1 MKKTSKKLLSFFLAV
16 VMVVTS
22 CSVGFTAFAEDTKAT
37 SDSYWNDV
45 TDADEA
51 FDAINGII
59 TYALPSILN
68 MEISGKPIYS
78 QLGWSKKQAQ
88 TATLQEVLAKA
99 SPQIANLLSGL
110 LGSGSSS
117 STTASRELKDFLT
130 AHKTQSGITNDKRWE
145 AYGGFFGYLTD
156 PNANDSDISFI
167 DLYLFCEANISNADP
182 EIADYCK
189 KTLDNLNLLLGYV
202 NAYAFAIETEDTKAG
217 LAVQKRDNYNAYK
230 ALLAKIKP
238 QLKAGASLEEIGATK
253 VKFNFTSTSKKKFS
267 VNCTVNE
274 LIDNYFFKQGLDE
287 AQQALYDSGS
297 TVKLST
303 IADAVGYYY
312 AYSDSQTGTFC
323 SFNYFNDGG
332 NNLTREGLTYQG
344 ATELIRLA
352 MLGGEPL
359 NTKRLGGSS
368 DEKLTLNNFESILKG
383 YISTCKANG
392 DSRFADYVEGVNEYK
407 FIPRAVYECLVD
419 LIPNDKSLKDYD
431 NSYVT
436 GSKTEAF
443 ASTSYDAI
451 NIANLAE
458 RYQLTNGESIVENIK
473 LAKKNIEDYKISERQ
488 HKLLWAAT
496 KELDS
501 ITEFR
506 TYIESSQCD
515 LPAAAKEYLL
525 YNTMV
530 DQRDDLN
537 SFFLKLK
544 AAKTFE
550 DAKKIVII
558 DEETNYSLSSYT
570 KLRHNDNPCI
580 NPIDFYNEICSGYL
594 ARNTIG
600 KTNAESDPKGAAT
613 PVFDS
618 IENKIDKNILQNIKD
633 NKIQYSY
640 EAMADGKYLYKMP
653 SNKII
658 EAYNKSTQGSVDDV
672 ESLNKLLNEQV
683 FDKLLDENTDGSIG
697 ATIKSLVD
705 TDIVLYKD
713 KNGNETGVL
722 KDLWLNL
729 YNKPVETVFNI
740 IPLLV
745 VAIDE
750 FLLPSILNGEN
761 TYLDGAQADA
771 YHTNHLIGL
780 KSILESVNASLL
792 VGVKDASGNLTGKKK
807 VCRDNNGKIGA
818 GAIVDTIDLNT
829 VLPIAMAYLSGNESY
844 KTQAVAKYAKGG
856 KLTTYGDYLKANG
869 FSNVREDSTDSKSR
883 LVDDALNITGFYI
896 VDKYLTK
903 FNINDIV
910 KDSNGK
916 MDATLAA
923 GLNELIR
930 EVGGFAYEA
939 SDEYLQECKNDSSHA
954 DYKYTKASTERHI
967 TPDPTDTA
975 DMTAVAQTGLNNVS
989 IALPKL
995 IDKIGKKFFNKYG
1008 VNSDWTY
1015 IYSGKF
1021 DTKKKTFSDGTASQ
1035 TINVRLEEFKA
1046 GAGKEA
1052 NTKNAVNNLDYFMD
1066 AFVGTWING
1075 LLDFLNDAL
1084 TTDNKLTYNIPL
1096 VSGLLNAIGGIGET
1110 SVLTDILNGFFGLT
1124 RDDKASFTFEQR
1136 PVKNFSGLSTESG
1149 YFLIANIVY
1158 TDKETKEAKGIIP
1171 LVESIVAGV
1180 KAKGSSSSGST
1191 STNSNKTESN
1201 KTETKKPTLV
1211 NSSKANKKYNQKTVL
1226 TSKNIKTANDLLTKL
1241 DKLLAS
1247 LLANTSLNDFA
1258 LNSNENILA
1267 GVLTTASNYIGE
1279 KNSNSLLTLID
1290 EYLKVFDTT
1299 ALDGKVDANKVY
1311 SSDNL
1316 SKIVIGTYSL
1326 LENIISYV
1334 FYDSTTG
1341 LIRGSDPHRIIASAI
1356 NGAYSPDSLAVR
1368 MSSRTAARDLEGKK
1382 HWSDVK
1388 SVSFGIASGD
1398 KTAFYDA
1405 LGDSLSTVA
1414 AILGAVFTYTY
1425 TDSTH
1430 TDNLYSGVVE
1440 PVLSAIAK
1448 HTGATGVISGK
1459 TWNSLNGS
1467 QQLVQGIL
1475 TPVANILTQF
1485 YKAPASFLVNLIG
1498 ALGEL
1503 LNDSSVRTIV
1513 GNALGAVG
1521 TVFDGL
1527 ATVLGNS
1534 SMLNSPSLVKYL
1546 GSLLSAKTKN
1556 VISTNFRIKLDLP
1569 EKDIIVNL
1577 LRGIKIGSVN
1587 MTLGQL
1593 VALKS
1598 IDWDALAKASTAGE
1612 KLLLIFSYLADVAL
1626 SSPAILGLVKDA
1638 APELVKLLET
1648 LNPGQ
1653 ILAMLSAILDV
1664 TQSPTEVYWTF
1675 KEYAGKLTNTFVYPK
1690 GITANEADEA
1700 VDNLDKLVQNIFP
1713 LLKELGVLDAEN
1725 LSSVVNGLLFT
1736 NENLTKLTTTVYG
1749 GIYDAANKADITALL
1764 AAIGLDVSPKGVA
1777 AILMDESYGK
1787 TYSSAAAKLKK
1798 AKSWKNVKNLN
1809 WGFKDGS
1816 SKAQTGFVNALA
1828 ALLRPVNGVLS
1839 IFLAEGKGLDLNLDE
1854 NSKAEIIKMVKTINV
1869 KKSEIGGIKDTDP
1882 YGCKLY
1888 LEIKNGVLI
1897 ITIDSNAS
1905 DKNSTLKLDI
1915 NGVASTLIDMASET
1929 GFGFGTNGYENA
1941 VIPLLEAFLCE
1952 DVATYDEYLAD
1963 YKEAKDNLLIDV
1975 LNPIVGLVNRVLEAP
1990 ANTLTA
1996 ILPNLAYFIDSN
2008 GLAQAVS
2015 NLLAPIT
2022 AKNGVIGILDKNGL
2036 NVDKLIKQITGK
2048 SLGKVVTDAL
2058 GINAKLNLKLTD
2070 LASCNVQV
2078 IVIPLVKS
2086 ILKKNKINIKI
2097 PDISFASIASYGKI
2111 VKADSAAKNSKG
2123 DYERLMV
2130 KADKGKMFVALLRY
2144 VGDVLIKNATT
2155 LNKLL
2160 GGIDAI
2166 KSNKTIKDILDCVF
2180 SSLKVAT
2187 KDDIVRA
2194 VFYFLTQNG
2203 AMDSFF
2209 DYSNFV
2215 TKKYD
2220 FTFGNMDED
2229 FCRKLAPMLDGLVGG
2244 LLTDKGGLLGL
2255 ITDMVYKDDIISSLA
2270 VGLYGAVDGVDLG
2283 DMGSLTALLAK
2294 TNIDF
2299 TTSNVASLLT
2309 DKRYGKTFSQP
2320 ARVIA
2325 KAGSWK
2331 NVKKEDLKWGVKD
2344 RESFLNAL
2352 VAVLRPVY
2360 GVVDV
2365 LLNNGNL
2372 NLFNVLSVPGSNGY
2386 TSFIVPLLEA
2396 FGVYNIKTQYDYRM
2410 DMEKAYDAL
2419 LLDILNPLMD
2429 KVEDILNAPIEMLA
2443 DILPNLSL
2451 FFANN
2456 GLLQLID
2463 NLLTPVSA
2471 LLNAVKPLVNVNV
2484 VLDVLGV
2491 DVNALLGKIGI
2502 KANVKIDVYDLKGT
2516 LEPVIGS
2523 QSVVSL
2529 LNGILGTVKISGK
2542 PLGLVLPEIDWF
2554 KLASHGKVVST
2565 TSQVAT
2571 FGTRIA
2577 VESDQD
2583 ETLIAVLRYLINTI
2597 NYKDNYDKIVA
2608 LVGGLLGGAGDSISG
2623 VVDQVLGMLKGD
2635 ADPVIESLVDLLQQ
2649 IAG

>member
-16 VMVVTS
+16 VMIVTS
-22 CSVGFTAFAEDTKAT
+22 CSVGFTAFAEDKNAA

-45 TDADEA
+45 TEAKDA
-51 FDAINGII
+51 FDAIDGII

-68 MEISGKPIYS
+68 MEINGEKIYS
-78 QLGWSKKQAQ
+78 SLGWSKQQAQ

-99 SPQIANLLSGL
+99 SPQIADLLSGL
-110 LGSGSSS
+110 LSLPSGSSKTATRDLETFLRNH
-117 STTASRELKDFLT
+117 STI
-130 AHKTQSGITNDKRWE
+130 SGLAKGTTGKWE
-145 AYGGFFGYLTD
+145 VFSKYYTYLID
-156 PNANDSDISFI
+156 PKAGDNDISFI
-167 DLYLFCEANISNADP
+167 DLYNFCEANKSNAEP
-182 EIADYCK
+182 EIAEYCTQ
-189 KTLDNLNLLLGYV
+189 TLDRLNTLMGYLNGFLNDSAEGYNTKKR
-202 NAYAFAIETEDTKAG
+202 NAYIAYDALRKAIVKKDKTFLGK
-217 LAVQKRDNYNAYK
+217 
-230 ALLAKIKP
+230 
-238 QLKAGASLEEIGATK
+238 GASLEEIGEFVVPA
-253 VKFNFTSTSKKKFS
+253 FTFKNVAKE
-267 VNCTVNE
+267 TVSIASMSINE
-274 LIDNYFFKQGLDE
+274 LIENPYFNNGISE
-287 AQQALYDSGS
+287 AQTALYKSGS
-297 TVKLST
+297 TAKIST
-303 IADAVGYYY
+303 VAEALVYYY
-312 AYSDSQTGTFC
+312 SFTTGLQTFC
-323 SFNYFNDGG
+323 PTNNYAAPSIAAARNGS
-332 NNLTREGLTYQG
+332 TYQN
-344 ATELIRLA
+344 AAEYIRLA
-352 MLGGEPL
+352 QLGGTPL
-359 NTKRLGGSS
+359 NTKRIGGSV
-368 DEKLTLNNFESILKG
+368 DEKLTVNNYEALVKSYVKQLRDNGDERFAGYVEGSNEYFYITKAVVECLGDLLDDSTSLTLETAKKQGKLDAFASSSFESI
-383 YISTCKANG
+383 
-392 DSRFADYVEGVNEYK
+392 
-407 FIPRAVYECLVD
+407 
-419 LIPNDKSLKDYD
+419 
-431 NSYVT
+431 
-436 GSKTEAF
+436 
-443 ASTSYDAI
+443 
-451 NIANLAE
+451 NIATLAE
-458 RYQLTNGESIVENIK
+458 RELIVRADDKSFTYSEAREY
-473 LAKKNIEDYKISERQ
+473 AKKKINDVKITERQ
-488 HKLLWAAT
+488 YKLLWAAA
-496 KELDS
+496 KEPHLKNSKDFKTFIKS
-501 ITEFR
+501 NN
-506 TYIESSQCD
+506 CD
-515 LPAAAKEYLL
+515 LSPEAKKFLTQ
-525 YNTMV
+525 NSMS
-530 DQRDDLN
+530 DGDLN
-537 SFFLKLK
+537 DFYQNLKR
-544 AAKTFE
+544 AETFE
-550 DAKKIVII
+550 DAKNIVCPI
-558 DEETNYSLSSYT
+558 NNSRYNLYKYT
-570 KLRHNDNPCI
+570 VFRHPDDARVNPV
-580 NPIDFYNEICSGYL
+580 DFFNEIASGYV
-594 ARNTIG
+594 TY
-600 KTNAESDPKGAAT
+600 NAFSTVTGQYGDISSPIY
-613 PVFDS
+613 DS
-618 IENKIDKNILQNIKD
+618 IENEYYKTIKTHFSE
-633 NKIQYSY
+633 NSIQYRY
-640 EAMADGKYLYKMP
+640 TAKDKDGKFLFKME
-653 SNKII
+653 NEKVIN
-658 EAYNKSTQGSVDDV
+658 AYNESTQGSYADV
-672 ESLNKLLNEQV
+672 ESLNTLLNEKV
-683 FDKLLDENTDGSIG
+683 FDALLNENDPSGIG
-697 ATIKSLVD
+697 YLVKSLVD
-705 TDIVLYKD
+705 SDIVLYKD
-713 KNGNETGVL
+713 AAGNETGVL

-729 YNKPVETVFNI
+729 YNKPVETIFNI
-740 IPLLV
+740 LPVLMV
-745 VAIDE
+745 VVDE
-750 FLLPSILNGEN
+750 FLVPTVINGEN
-761 TYLDGAQADA
+761 TYLGTSAPVDA
-771 YHTNHLIGL
+771 NHTSPLISL
-780 KSILESVNASLL
+780 SALLETLGASLL
-792 VGVKDASGNLTGKKK
+792 VSVKDENGKDTSAKQIN
-807 VCRDNNGKIGA
+807 RDSNGKIGA
-818 GAIVDTIDLNT
+818 GSIIKTLDLNT
-829 VLPIAMAYLSGNESY
+829 VLPIALAYLSGNDAY
-844 KTQAVAKYAKGG
+844 KTAAVAKYAKGG
-856 KLTTYGDYLKANG
+856 ALTTYGDYLQSNG
-869 FSNVREDSTDSKSR
+869 FSNIREDSTDSKSR
-883 LVDDALNITGFYI
+883 LVDNVKVITGFYI
-896 VDKYLTK
+896 VDKYLEN
-903 FNINDIV
+903 FDIMDIV

-916 MDATLAA
+916 LDATLAT
-923 GLNELIR
+923 GLNELIQ
-930 EVGGFAYEA
+930 EVGSFGYEA
-939 SDEYLQECKNDSSHA
+939 ADEYLDDCKNDSSHA
-954 DYKYTKASTERHI
+954 DYRYTKADATKEI
-967 TPDPTDTA
+967 A
-975 DMTAVAQTGLNNVS
+975 IAQTGLNNIPV
-989 IALPKL
+989 ALPNL
-995 IDKIGKKFFNKYG
+995 LDRLGKKFFKKYG
-1008 VNSDWTY
+1008 VNTDWTY
-1015 IYSGKF
+1015 LYSGKF
-1021 DTKKKTFSDGTASQ
+1021 SSKSKTFSNGTATQ
-1035 TINVRLEEFKA
+1035 TTNARLEEFKA
-1046 GAGKEA
+1046 GASREA
-1052 NTKNAVNNLDYFMD
+1052 NTENAVNNLDAFMN
-1066 AFVGTWING
+1066 ALVGTWING

-1096 VSGLLNAIGGIGET
+1096 IAGLLNSIGGISET
-1110 SVLTDILNGFFGLT
+1110 SVITDILNGFFGLT
-1124 RDDKASFTFEQR
+1124 REDTASFTFKNR
-1136 PVKNFSGLSTESG
+1136 AVKNFSGLSVESG
-1149 YFLIANIVY
+1149 YFLIANVVY
-1158 TDKETKEAKGIIP
+1158 FDKTTKEAKGLIP
-1171 LVESIVAGV
+1171 LIESIKAGV
-1180 KAKGSSSSGST
+1180 AAQTPNKSGSA
-1191 STNSNKTESN
+1191 STDSNKTES
-1201 KTETKKPTLV
+1201 KPAETKKPTLV
-1211 NSSKANKKYNQKTVL
+1211 NSSKANKKYNKDKVL
-1226 TSKNIKTANDLLTKL
+1226 TSKNIKTANDLLSKL
-1241 DKLLAS
+1241 DTLLAS
-1247 LLANTSLNDFA
+1247 LLANSSLNDFA

-1299 ALDGKVDANKVY
+1299 AKDGKVDSDKVY
-1311 SSDNL
+1311 SDSNL
-1316 SKIVIGTYSL
+1316 SNLVISTYRL
-1326 LENIISYV
+1326 LENIIGYV
-1334 FYDSTTG
+1334 FYDPSSG
-1341 LIRGSDPHRIIASAI
+1341 VLRGCDPHHTIASAI
-1356 NGAYSPDSLAVR
+1356 NGVYSPDSLSVR
-1368 MSSRTAARDLEGKK
+1368 MSSRWAARDLEGKK

-1388 SVSFGIASGD
+1388 SISFGISNGD
-1398 KTAFYDA
+1398 KTSFYDA

-1414 AILGAVFTYTY
+1414 AVLGAVLTYTY

-1430 TDNLYSGVVE
+1430 TDNLYSAVLE
-1440 PVLSAIAK
+1440 PVLGAIAK

-1467 QQLVQGIL
+1467 EQLIKGIL
-1475 TPVANILTQF
+1475 TPLSNILTQF
-1485 YKAPASFLVNLIG
+1485 YKAPASFLVNLVASFGEILEDNALTKIVND
-1498 ALGEL
+1498 ALG
-1503 LNDSSVRTIV
+1503 IV
-1513 GNALGAVG
+1513 VN
-1521 TVFDGL
+1521 VFDG
-1527 ATVLGNS
+1527 AAYVIGNS
-1534 SMLNSPSLVKYL
+1534 SMLNAPSLVKFL
-1546 GSLLSAKTKN
+1546 GELLNSKTNGIIK
-1556 VISTNFRIKLDLP
+1556 TNFTIKFALP

-1577 LRGIKIGSVN
+1577 LKDIKIGSIN

-1598 IDWDALAKASTAGE
+1598 IDWKALASASTAGE
-1612 KLLLIFSYLADVAL
+1612 KLLLIFSYLVDVAL
-1626 SSPAILGLVKDA
+1626 SSPAILGLVKDS

-1648 LNPGQ
+1648 LDPAQ

-1749 GIYDAANKADITALL
+1749 GIYDAAKKADITALL
-1764 AAIGLDVSPKGVA
+1764 ASIGLDVSPKGVA
-1777 AILMDESYGK
+1777 SILMDDSYGK

-1798 AKSWKNVKNLN
+1798 AKSWKNVKKLN

-1869 KKSEIGGIKDTDP
+1869 KKSEIGGIKDKDP

-1905 DKNSTLKLDI
+1905 DKNSTFKLDI
-1915 NGVASTLIDMASET
+1915 NGVAATLIDMASES
-1929 GFGFGTNGYENA
+1929 GFGLGTNGYENA
-1941 VIPLLEAFLCE
+1941 IIPLLEAFLCE
-1952 DVATYDEYLAD
+1952 DVATYDEYLSD
-1963 YKEAKDNLLIDV
+1963 YEDAKDNLLIDI
-1975 LNPIVGLVNRVLEAP
+1975 LNPIVGLVNRVLESP

-1996 ILPNLAYFIDSN
+1996 VLPNLAYFIDSN

-2022 AKNGVIGILDKNGL
+2022 SKNGVIGILDKNGL

-2097 PDISFASIASYGKI
+2097 PNISFASIASYGKI

-2160 GGIDAI
+2160 GGIEAI

-2255 ITDMVYKDDIISSLA
+2255 VTDMVYKDDIISSLA

-2529 LNGILGTVKISGK
+2529 LNGILGTVKIGGK

-2554 KLASHGKVVST
+2554 QLASHGKVVST